1 MKALSTLKLTTLA
14 IVLAFGATS
23 IQAVTLDSDSVQ
35 DGQQPLAAEFKKLD
49 TNSNELLTQAEASN
63 DKLFT
68 KKHFAKADTDND
80 GTLNQQEYAN
90 HKSSAQKK
98 SVKRVASDSVITS
111 KAKAELLA
119 EKDLKSLQISVKTFK
134 GEVILSGFVDD
145 EISKLKAETIV
156 SKIDGVKSV
165 KNSLVVKS

>member
-68 KKHFAKADTDND
+68 KKHFAKADIDND

>member
-98 SVKRVASDSVITS
+98 SVK
-111 KAKAELLA
+111 K
-119 EKDLKSLQISVKTFK
+119 
-134 GEVILSGFVDD
+134 
-145 EISKLKAETIV
+145 EIS
-156 SKIDGVKSV
+156 
-165 KNSLVVKS
+165 